1 MTDPLLLALIY
12 VSRHYGVANTPDALI
27 ADLPLPDGQ
36 LTPFLLP
43 RAAEKAGLE
52 AKEEKLAV
60 DKLPPML
67 LPAILLLKG
76 NNACVVVS
84 INHEKQKLA
93 ILSPQF
99 DSEERWLSFSEFNDS
114 YIGHLF
120 LLKKRFRYDERS
132 PELLKPTQGHWFWG
146 TLWLSR
152 NIYRDVFIASLL
164 INLFAIATPLFTRL
178 VYDKIVPNQAFDS
191 LWVLASG
198 ITLIF
203 GFDFVLK
210 LMRSYFIDVAGKKS
224 DILISAKLFAK
235 VMGLRMEA
243 RPPSVGALARH
254 LQEFEAIRE
263 FFTSATISSLID
275 LPFALLFLVVIWL
288 IAGPLVII
296 PIIALALLILYSLL
310 VQRPLRRSIEEGS
323 RLSSQKH
330 ANLIESL
337 SGLDTIK
344 RFEAQS
350 QFQYKWEEAVAHMAN
365 WSITSRR
372 LTDSVQ
378 NTAGF
383 CQQFVTVGMI
393 VFGVYQIAAGELTMG
408 GLIAV
413 SMLSSRAVGPL
424 VQLALLST
432 RYHQA
437 KSAKTIIEQLM
448 ALPVEQEA
456 DKRFLHRASLQGRI
470 QFSQVSFQ
478 YPGQQRM
485 AIKDLDLTIEPGEKV
500 AVIGR
505 VGAGKTTIERLIMG
519 LYKPSA
525 GSISLDN
532 TDIGQLHPTDIRRN
546 IGSVPQDLML
556 FYGSVRDNIA
566 LGRSQVSDD
575 AILRA
580 ADRAGVTAFT
590 RQDEAGLDRQ
600 VGEGGQA
607 LSGGQK
613 QAIAIARALL
623 TEPKVLVMDEP
634 SSSMDNK
641 AEQALKQVLN
651 RLDNDETLILF
662 THKTSMLDVVDR
674 ILVLEQ
680 GQLVADGPKEQ
691 VLQQLRDGKL
701 NGGKMGAG

>member
-152 NIYRDVFIASLL
+152 NIYRDVFIASIL

-383 CQQFVTVGMI
+383 CLQFVTVGMI

>member
-27 ADLPLPDGQ
+27 ADLPMPDGQ

-60 DKLPPML
+60 EKLPPML

-76 NNACVVVS
+76 NSACVVVS
-84 INHEKQKLA
+84 IDHEKQQLA
-93 ILSPQF
+93 VLSPQF

-114 YIGHLF
+114 YTGHLF

-152 NIYRDVFIASLL
+152 NIYRDVFIASIL

-275 LPFALLFLVVIWL
+275 LPFAILFLVVIWL

-383 CQQFVTVGMI
+383 CQQFVAVGMI

-500 AVIGR
+500 AIIGR

-580 ADRAGVTAFT
+580 AERAGVTAFT

-674 ILVLEQ
+674 IVVLEQ

-701 NGGKMGAG
+701 NGGKMETG

>member
-76 NNACVVVS
+76 NSACVVVS
-84 INHEKQKLA
+84 IDHEKQQLA
-93 ILSPQF
+93 VLSPQF

-114 YIGHLF
+114 YTGHLF

-152 NIYRDVFIASLL
+152 NIYRDVFIASIL

>member
-1 MTDPLLLALIY
+1 MTDPLLLALIV

-52 AKEEKLAV
+52 AKEEKLAIE
-60 DKLPPML
+60 KLPPML

-76 NNACVVVS
+76 NSACVVAS
-84 INHEKQKLA
+84 IDHEKQQLA
-93 ILSPQF
+93 VISPQF
-99 DSEERWLSFSEFNDS
+99 DSEERWISFSEFNES
-114 YIGHLF
+114 YTGHLF

-132 PELLKPTQGHWFWG
+132 PELLKPTKGHWFWG

-152 NIYRDVFIASLL
+152 NIYRDVFIASIL

-263 FFTSATISSLID
+263 FFTSATITSLID
-275 LPFALLFLVVIWL
+275 LPFAILFLVVIWL

-296 PIIALALLILYSLL
+296 PIIALAFLILYSLL

-456 DKRFLHRASLQGRI
+456 EKRFLHRASLQGRI

-500 AVIGR
+500 AIIGR
-505 VGAGKTTIERLIMG
+505 VGSGKTTIERLIMG

-525 GSISLDN
+525 GSISIDD

-556 FYGSVRDNIA
+556 FYGSIRDNIA

-641 AEQALKQVLN
+641 AEQALKHVLN
-651 RLDNDETLILF
+651 TLDNDETLILF

-674 ILVLEQ
+674 IVVLEQ
-680 GQLVADGPKEQ
+680 GQLVADGPKDQ
-691 VLQQLRDGKL
+691 VLQQLRKGNL
-701 NGGKMGAG
+701 SGGKMGAG

>member
-27 ADLPLPDGQ
+27 ADLPMPDGQ

-60 DKLPPML
+60 EKLPPML

-76 NNACVVVS
+76 NSACVVVS
-84 INHEKQKLA
+84 IDHEKQQLA
-93 ILSPQF
+93 VLSPQF

-114 YIGHLF
+114 YTGHLF

-152 NIYRDVFIASLL
+152 NIYRDVFIASIL

-275 LPFALLFLVVIWL
+275 LPFAILFLVVIWL

-500 AVIGR
+500 AIIGR

-580 ADRAGVTAFT
+580 AERAGVTAFT

-641 AEQALKQVLN
+641 AEQALKHELN
-651 RLDNDETLILF
+651 TLSNDETLILF

-680 GQLVADGPKEQ
+680 GQIVADGPKEQ

-701 NGGKMGAG
+701 NGGKMGTG

>member
-76 NNACVVVS
+76 NSACVVVS
-84 INHEKQKLA
+84 INHEKQQLA

-114 YIGHLF
+114 YTGHLF

-152 NIYRDVFIASLL
+152 NIYRDVFIASIL

-532 TDIGQLHPTDIRRN
+532 TDIGQLHPTDIRHN

-580 ADRAGVTAFT
+580 AERAGVTAFT

-674 ILVLEQ
+674 IVVLEQ

-701 NGGKMGAG
+701 NGGKMRTG

>member
-60 DKLPPML
+60 EKLPPML

-76 NNACVVVS
+76 NSACVVVS
-84 INHEKQKLA
+84 IDHEKQQLA
-93 ILSPQF
+93 VLSPQF

-114 YIGHLF
+114 YTGHLF

-152 NIYRDVFIASLL
+152 NIYRDVFIASIL

-224 DILISAKLFAK
+224 DILISAKLYAK

-263 FFTSATISSLID
+263 FFTSATITSLID
-275 LPFALLFLVVIWL
+275 LPFAILFLVVIWL

-470 QFSQVSFQ
+470 QFSQVSFH

-500 AVIGR
+500 AIIGR

-525 GSISLDN
+525 GSISLDD

-580 ADRAGVTAFT
+580 AERAGVTAFT

-674 ILVLEQ
+674 IVVLEQ

-691 VLQQLRDGKL
+691 VLQQLRDAKL

>member
-12 VSRHYGVANTPDALI
+12 VSRHYGVTNTPDALI

-60 DKLPPML
+60 EKLPPML

-84 INHEKQKLA
+84 IDHEKQQLA
-93 ILSPQF
+93 VLSPQF

-114 YIGHLF
+114 YTGHLF

-152 NIYRDVFIASLL
+152 NIYRDVFIASIL

-263 FFTSATISSLID
+263 FFTSATITSLID
-275 LPFALLFLVVIWL
+275 LPFAILFLVVIWL

-525 GSISLDN
+525 GSISLDD

-580 ADRAGVTAFT
+580 AERAGVTAFT

-674 ILVLEQ
+674 IVVLEQ

-701 NGGKMGAG
+701 NGGKMETG

>member
-1 MTDPLLLALIY
+1 MTDPLLLALIV

-43 RAAEKAGLE
+43 RAAEKAGLD
-52 AKEEKLAV
+52 AKEEKMALE
-60 DKLPPML
+60 KLPPML

-76 NNACVVVS
+76 NNACVAVS
-84 INHEKQKLA
+84 IDHEKQQVA
-93 ILSPQF
+93 VISPQF
-99 DSEERWLSFSEFNDS
+99 ESKERWLSFSEFNDS
-114 YIGHLF
+114 YTGHLF

-152 NIYRDVFIASLL
+152 NIYRDVFIASIL

-263 FFTSATISSLID
+263 FFTSATITSLID
-275 LPFALLFLVVIWL
+275 LPFAILFLVVIWL

-296 PIIALALLILYSLL
+296 PIVALAFLILYSLL

-365 WSITSRR
+365 WSIKSRR

-456 DKRFLHRASLQGRI
+456 DKRFLHRAALQGRI

-485 AIKDLDLTIEPGEKV
+485 ALKDLDLTIEPGEKV
-500 AVIGR
+500 AIIGR
-505 VGAGKTTIERLIMG
+505 VGSGKTTIERLIMG

-525 GSISLDN
+525 GSISLDD

-566 LGRSQVSDD
+566 LGRSQVSDE

-580 ADRAGVTAFT
+580 AERAGVTAFT

-634 SSSMDNK
+634 SSNMDNK

-680 GQLVADGPKEQ
+680 GQLVTDGPKEQ
-691 VLQQLRDGKL
+691 VLQQLRKGNL

>member
-1 MTDPLLLALIY
+1 MTDPLLLALIC

-43 RAAEKAGLE
+43 RAAEKAGLD
-52 AKEEKLAV
+52 AKEEKMALE
-60 DKLPPML
+60 KLPPML

-76 NNACVVVS
+76 NNACVAVS
-84 INHEKQKLA
+84 IDHEKQQVA
-93 ILSPQF
+93 VISPQF
-99 DSEERWLSFSEFNDS
+99 ESKERWIAFSELNDS
-114 YIGHLF
+114 YTGHLF

-152 NIYRDVFIASLL
+152 NIYRDVFIASIL

-263 FFTSATISSLID
+263 FFTSATITSLID
-275 LPFALLFLVVIWL
+275 LPFAILFLVVIWL
-288 IAGPLVII
+288 IAGPLVMI
-296 PIIALALLILYSLL
+296 PLIALGFLILYSLL

-365 WSITSRR
+365 WSIKSRR

-456 DKRFLHRASLQGRI
+456 DKRFLHRAALQGRI

-500 AVIGR
+500 AIIGR
-505 VGAGKTTIERLIMG
+505 VGSGKTTIERLIMG

-525 GSISLDN
+525 GSISLDD

-556 FYGSVRDNIA
+556 FYGSVRDNIT
-566 LGRSQVSDD
+566 LGRPQVSDE

-580 ADRAGVTAFT
+580 AERAGVTAFT

-623 TEPKVLVMDEP
+623 TEPKILVLDEP

-641 AEQALKQVLN
+641 AEQALKHELN
-651 RLDNDETLILF
+651 TLSNDETLILF
-662 THKTSMLDVVDR
+662 THKTSMLDIVDR

-691 VLQQLRDGKL
+691 VLQQLRTGKL
-701 NGGKMGAG
+701 SGGKMGAG

>member
-27 ADLPLPDGQ
+27 ADLPMPDGQ

-60 DKLPPML
+60 EKLPPML

-76 NNACVVVS
+76 NSACVVVS
-84 INHEKQKLA
+84 IDHEKQQLA
-93 ILSPQF
+93 VLSPQF

-114 YIGHLF
+114 YTGHLF

-152 NIYRDVFIASLL
+152 NIYRDVFIASIL

-275 LPFALLFLVVIWL
+275 LPFAILFLVVIWL
-288 IAGPLVII
+288 IAGPLVVI

-500 AVIGR
+500 AIIGR

-580 ADRAGVTAFT
+580 AERAGVTAFT

-674 ILVLEQ
+674 IVVLEQ

-701 NGGKMGAG
+701 NGGKMGTG

>member
-1 MTDPLLLALIY
+1 MSDPLLTALIY
-12 VSRHYGVANTPDALI
+12 VSRHYGVSNTPDALI
-27 ADLPLPDGQ
+27 ADLPLADGQ

-52 AKEEKLAV
+52 AREEKLPLHQ
-60 DKLPPML
+60 LPALL

-76 NNACVVVS
+76 NQACVLLG
-84 INHEKQKLA
+84 IDHEKQQAA
-93 ILSPQF
+93 ILAPHLEQ
-99 DSEERWLSFSEFNDS
+99 EERWVPFSELS
-114 YIGHLF
+114 QTYSGHLF

-132 PELLKPTQGHWFWG
+132 PELLKSREGHWFWG
-146 TLWLSR
+146 TLWQSR
-152 NIYRDVFIASLL
+152 NIYRDVLIASVL

-198 ITLIF
+198 ITIVF
-203 GFDFVLK
+203 AFDFLLK
-210 LMRSYFIDVAGKKS
+210 LLRSYFIDVAGKKS
-224 DILISAKLFAK
+224 DILISARIFAK
-235 VMGLRMEA
+235 VMGIRMES
-243 RPPSVGALARH
+243 RPPSVGAFARH

-263 FFTSATISSLID
+263 FFTSATIASLID
-275 LPFALLFLVVIWL
+275 LPFAILFLVVIWL
-288 IAGPLVII
+288 IAGPLVIV
-296 PIIALALLILYSLL
+296 PVIAVVFLMLYSLL
-310 VQRPLRRSIEEGS
+310 VQRPLRRTIEEGS
-323 RLSSQKH
+323 RLASQKH

-344 RFEAQS
+344 RYEAQS
-350 QFQYKWEEAVAHMAN
+350 QFQYKWEEAVAHIAN
-365 WSITSRR
+365 WSIKSRR

-383 CQQFVTVGMI
+383 SQQFVTVAMI
-393 VFGVYQIAAGELTMG
+393 VFGVYLIAAGELTMG

-413 SMLSSRAVGPL
+413 SMLSSRAIGPM
-424 VQLALLST
+424 VQLAVLST

-437 KSAKTIIEQLM
+437 KSAKAIIEQLM
-448 ALPVEQEA
+448 AMPVEQEA
-456 DKRFLHRASLQGRI
+456 NKRFIHRAALQGRI

-485 AIKDLDLTIEPGEKV
+485 AIQDLSFTIEPGEKV
-500 AVIGR
+500 AVIGK
-505 VGAGKTTIERLIMG
+505 VGSGKTTLERLIMG
-519 LYKPSA
+519 LYKPTA
-525 GSISLDN
+525 GAISLDD

-556 FYGSVRDNIA
+556 FYGSIRDNIA
-566 LGRSQVSDD
+566 LGRPQASDE
-575 AILRA
+575 AIIRA
-580 ADRAGVTAFT
+580 AERAGVTAFT

-600 VGEGGQA
+600 VGEGGQS

-623 TEPKVLVMDEP
+623 SDPQVLVMDEP

-641 AEQALKQVLN
+641 SELDLKNVL
-651 RLDNDETLILF
+651 RQLGADETLILF
-662 THKTSMLDVVDR
+662 THRMSMLDVVDR

-680 GQLVADGPKEQ
+680 GQLVADGPKDQ
-691 VLQQLRDGKL
+691 VLRQLREG
-701 NGGKMGAG
+701 NIQGGKVGNG

>member
-1 MTDPLLLALIY
+1 MTDPLLLSLIY

-27 ADLPLPDGQ
+27 ADLPLTDGL

-52 AKEEKLAV
+52 AREDRLPLEKLS
-60 DKLPPML
+60 PML

-76 NNACVVVS
+76 NSACVLTG
-84 INHEKQKLA
+84 IDHDKQQAALTTPH
-93 ILSPQF
+93 L
-99 DSEERWLSFSEFNDS
+99 DGEERWVPFSELNETYTD
-114 YIGHLF
+114 HLF

-132 PELLKPTQGHWFWG
+132 PELLQSKDGHWFWS
-146 TLWLSR
+146 TLWQSR
-152 NIYRDVFIASLL
+152 QIYRDVLIASIL

-203 GFDFVLK
+203 AFDFLLK
-210 LMRSYFIDVAGKKS
+210 LLRSYFIDVAGKKS
-224 DILISAKLFAK
+224 DILISARIFAK
-235 VMGLRMEA
+235 VMGIRMEA

-296 PIIALALLILYSLL
+296 PIVAVTLLMLYSLAI
-310 VQRPLRRSIEEGS
+310 QRPLRRSIEEGS
-323 RLSSQKH
+323 RLASQKH

-344 RFEAQS
+344 RYEAQS
-350 QFQYKWEEAVAHMAN
+350 QFQYKWEEAVAHIAN
-365 WSITSRR
+365 WSLKSRR

-383 CQQFVTVGMI
+383 TQQFVTVAMI
-393 VFGVYQIAAGELTMG
+393 VFGVYLIAAGALTMG

-413 SMLSSRAVGPL
+413 SMLSSRAVGPM

-437 KSAKTIIEQLM
+437 KSAKAIIEQLM

-456 DKRFLHRASLQGRI
+456 SKRYLHRASLQGWI

-478 YPGQQRM
+478 YPGQQRP

-505 VGAGKTTIERLIMG
+505 IGSGKTTLERLIMG
-519 LYKPSA
+519 LYKPTTGA
-525 GSISLDN
+525 IRLDE

-556 FYGSVRDNIA
+556 FYGSIRDNIA
-566 LGRSQVSDD
+566 LGRPQASDE

-580 ADRAGVTAFT
+580 AERAGVTVFT

-607 LSGGQK
+607 LSGGQR
-613 QAIAIARALL
+613 QAVAIARALL
-623 TEPKVLVMDEP
+623 SEPKILVMDEP
-634 SSSMDNK
+634 SSNMDN
-641 AEQALKQVLN
+641 ASERALKQVL
-651 RLDNDETLILF
+651 RQLSRDETLLLF
-662 THKTSMLDVVDR
+662 THRMSMLDVVDR
-674 ILVLEQ
+674 VVVLEQ
-680 GQLVADGPKEQ
+680 GQLIADGPKEH
-691 VLQQLRDGKL
+691 VLQQLREGDLKRGKF
-701 NGGKMGAG
+701 GSG

>member
-1 MTDPLLLALIY
+1 MTDPLLLALIV

-52 AKEEKLAV
+52 AKEEKLAIE
-60 DKLPPML
+60 KLPPML

-76 NNACVVVS
+76 NSACVVAS
-84 INHEKQKLA
+84 IDHEKQQLA
-93 ILSPQF
+93 VISPQF
-99 DSEERWLSFSEFNDS
+99 DSEERWISFSEFNES
-114 YIGHLF
+114 YTGHLF

-132 PELLKPTQGHWFWG
+132 PELLKPTKGHWFWG

-152 NIYRDVFIASLL
+152 NIYRDVFIASIL

-263 FFTSATISSLID
+263 FFTSATITSLID
-275 LPFALLFLVVIWL
+275 LPFAILFLVVIWL

-296 PIIALALLILYSLL
+296 PIVALAFLILYSLL

-365 WSITSRR
+365 WSIKSRR

-456 DKRFLHRASLQGRI
+456 DKRFLHRAALQGRI

-485 AIKDLDLTIEPGEKV
+485 ALKDLDLTIEPGEKV
-500 AVIGR
+500 AIIGR
-505 VGAGKTTIERLIMG
+505 VGSGKTTIERLIMG

-525 GSISLDN
+525 GSISLDD

-566 LGRSQVSDD
+566 LGRSQVSDE

-580 ADRAGVTAFT
+580 AERAGVTAFT

-641 AEQALKQVLN
+641 AEQVLKQVLN

-691 VLQQLRDGKL
+691 VLQQLRKGNL

>member
-76 NNACVVVS
+76 NSACVVVS
-84 INHEKQKLA
+84 INHEKQQLA

-114 YIGHLF
+114 YTGHLF

-152 NIYRDVFIASLL
+152 NIYRDVFIASIL

-365 WSITSRR
+365 WSIKSRR

-437 KSAKTIIEQLM
+437 KSAKTIVEQLM

-701 NGGKMGAG
+701 NGGKMGTG

>member
-1 MTDPLLLALIY
+1 MTDPLLLALIV

-43 RAAEKAGLE
+43 RAAEKAGLD
-52 AKEEKLAV
+52 AKEEKMALE
-60 DKLPPML
+60 KLPPML

-76 NNACVVVS
+76 NNACVAVS
-84 INHEKQKLA
+84 IDHEKQQVA
-93 ILSPQF
+93 VISPQF
-99 DSEERWLSFSEFNDS
+99 ESKERWIAFSELNDS
-114 YIGHLF
+114 YTGHLF

-152 NIYRDVFIASLL
+152 NIYRDVFIASIL

-263 FFTSATISSLID
+263 FFTSATITSLID
-275 LPFALLFLVVIWL
+275 LPFAILFLVVIWL

-296 PIIALALLILYSLL
+296 PIVALAFLILYSLL

-365 WSITSRR
+365 WSIKSRR

-456 DKRFLHRASLQGRI
+456 DKRFLHRAALQGRI

-485 AIKDLDLTIEPGEKV
+485 ALKDLDLTIEPGEKV
-500 AVIGR
+500 AIIGR
-505 VGAGKTTIERLIMG
+505 VGSGKTTIERLIMG

-525 GSISLDN
+525 GSISLDD

-566 LGRSQVSDD
+566 LGRSQVSDE

-580 ADRAGVTAFT
+580 AERAGVTAFT

-634 SSSMDNK
+634 SSNMDNK

-691 VLQQLRDGKL
+691 VLQQLRKGNL
-701 NGGKMGAG
+701 NGGKIGAG